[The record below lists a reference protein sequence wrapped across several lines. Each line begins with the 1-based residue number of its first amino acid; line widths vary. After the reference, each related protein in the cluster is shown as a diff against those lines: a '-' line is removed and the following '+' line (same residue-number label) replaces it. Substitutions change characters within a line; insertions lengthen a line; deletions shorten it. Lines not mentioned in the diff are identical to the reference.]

1 MLAPVNRFY
10 IPNALVYSFC
20 IKAKTSLP
28 FTLSISKVCNPLFF
42 VSDGAIILTLCCS
55 TVCVKLLKTNY
66 KFRINVCSCFNK
78 THNIMSRLLIGL
90 FVSQHLGNIIWI
102 SSIFSAY
109 QGQLHLISFLP
120 YCQNDNEFHSRVM

>member
-1 MLAPVNRFY
+1 MLILGKCFY
-10 IPNALVYSFC
+10 IPSGLVHSFC
-20 IKAKTSLP
+20 MKAKTGLP

-66 KFRINVCSCFNK
+66 KFRSKVCSCFNK
-78 THNIMSRLLIGL
+78 MHIIMSRLLIGL
-90 FVSQHLGNIIWI
+90 IVAQHLENIICI
-102 SSIFSAY
+102 HRTFSAY
-109 QGQLHLISFLP
+109 HGQLHLISFLP